1 MISRKRRAGRRPANR
16 KRENAYA
23 ANVESVTANKV
34 ANPEITTELTNHLGK
49 SVVLNRFVKLDVENN
64 VVMRDV
70 ERSVPT
76 GLNSAETTN
85 SIGKS
90 ANTHAPIAT
99 RCRQPALANQF

>member
-1 MISRKRRAGRRPANR
+1 MISRNSSPGRRPANR

-49 SVVLNRFVKLDVENN
+49 SVVLNRFVKLDVENT
-64 VVMRDV
+64 VGMSDV
-70 ERSVPT
+70 ELSVPS
-76 GLNSAETTN
+76 GLNAAETTN
-85 SIGKS
+85 RIGKS

-99 RCRQPALANQF
+99 RCRQPAL